1 MPLNDVIKKIIIPGF
16 DTSGLYLSDK
26 DNIFDTDTIGKAELK
41 KFDNQPIAI
50 VVKFWHRS
58 RTIKKTLRFH
68 DISGLNAVKKAIKT
82 RLELKEELEE
92 NGQIKK
98 KNFKSLN
105 ELWAE
110 YIELKRDS
118 LSEKNVYSMLKTYD
132 KWIRTSIGE
141 LAINKVYA
149 PDIQAIINTILRQGK
164 QPRTAQTIQQ
174 LLRPVYNYAIDLGIV
189 TTNPATKIS
198 LPAFDNTMDFNLT
211 DEKRKDLYN
220 AIQNYEID
228 KYKGIMLFLYFGR
241 RLNEALTLR
250 WENIDFDQKTYYIIV
265 QYSKNRK
272 RQEYPLIEPL
282 EAFLVDYG
290 VRKHGFIFAGET
302 TPHVTDDT
310 FRGHWKKV
318 LQLAGID
325 KKMRIHDTRHLL
337 GNTMVNQ
344 GETLEALSKVFGHS
358 SVAVPKRYAKTN
370 LATAD
375 RVLGK
380 YMDEK

>member
-1 MPLNDVIKKIIIPGF
+1 MPLNDVIKKIIIAGF
-16 DTSGLYLSDK
+16 DTSGLYLVDK
-26 DNIFDTDTIGKAELK
+26 DNLFDTDTIGKPELK
-41 KFDNQPIAI
+41 KLDNQPLSI

-58 RTIKKTLRFH
+58 KTVKKTLKFH
-68 DISGLNAVKKAIKT
+68 DITGLNAVKKAIVA
-82 RLELKEELEE
+82 RIELKEELEE
-92 NGQIKK
+92 NGQIRK

-105 ELWAE
+105 ELWAD
-110 YIELKRDS
+110 YIELRKDS
-118 LSEKNVYSMLKTYD
+118 LSEKNVYSMTKTYD
-132 KWIRTSIGE
+132 KWIRSSIGE
-141 LAINKVYA
+141 LAIDKIYTSDMQNIV
-149 PDIQAIINTILRQGK
+149 NVILRQGK
-164 QPRTAQTIQQ
+164 KPRTAQTIQQ

-189 TTNPATKIS
+189 ATNPASKIS

-211 DEKRKDLYN
+211 DEKRKDLYR
-220 AIQNYEID
+220 AIQSYEIE

-241 RLNEALTLR
+241 RLNEVLTLR

-282 EAFLVDYG
+282 ESFLVEYG
-290 VRKHGFIFAGET
+290 TKKHGFIFEGEK

-318 LQLAGID
+318 LKLANID
-325 KKMRIHDTRHLL
+325 KKMRIHDSRHLL

-344 GETLEALSKVFGHS
+344 GETLEALGKVLGHS
-358 SVAVPKRYAKTN
+358 SVAVTKRYAKTN

-380 YMDEK
+380 YMDEN

>member
-1 MPLNDVIKKIIIPGF
+1 MPLNDVIKKIIIAGF
-16 DTSGLYLSDK
+16 DTSGLYLLDK
-26 DNIFDTDTIGKAELK
+26 DNLFDTDTIGKPELK
-41 KFDNQPIAI
+41 KLDNQPLSI
-50 VVKFWHRS
+50 VLKFWYRS
-58 RTIKKTLRFH
+58 KTVKKTLKFH
-68 DISGLNAVKKAIKT
+68 DITGLNAVKKAIVA
-82 RLELKEELEE
+82 RIELKEELEE
-92 NGQIKK
+92 NGQIRK

-105 ELWAE
+105 ELWDE
-110 YIELKRDS
+110 YIELKKDS
-118 LSEKNVYSMLKTYD
+118 LSEKNVYSMQKTYN

-141 LAINKVYA
+141 LAVEKVHTS
-149 PDIQAIINTILRQGK
+149 DMQNIVNSILRQGK
-164 QPRTAQTIQQ
+164 KPRTAQTIQQ
-174 LLRPVYNYAIDLGIV
+174 LLRPVYNYAIDLGAVAI
-189 TTNPATKIS
+189 NPANKIS

-211 DEKRKDLYN
+211 EEKRKDLYK
-220 AIQNYEID
+220 AIQSYEIE

-282 EAFLVDYG
+282 ESFLVEYG
-290 VRKHGFIFAGET
+290 TKKHGFIFEGEK

-310 FRGHWKKV
+310 FRRHWKKV
-318 LQLAGID
+318 LKLADID
-325 KKMRIHDTRHLL
+325 KKMRIHDSRHLL

-344 GETLEALSKVFGHS
+344 GETLEALGKVLGHS
-358 SVAVPKRYAKTN
+358 SVTVTKRYAKTN

-380 YMDEK
+380 YSEK

>member
-1 MPLNDVIKKIIIPGF
+1 MPLNDVIKKIIIAGF
-16 DTSGLYLSDK
+16 DTSGLYLVDK
-26 DNIFDTDTIGKAELK
+26 DNLFDTDTIGKPELK
-41 KFDNQPIAI
+41 KLDNQPLSI

-58 RTIKKTLRFH
+58 KTVKKTLKFH
-68 DISGLNAVKKAIKT
+68 DITGLNAVKKAIVA
-82 RLELKEELEE
+82 RIELKEELEE
-92 NGQIKK
+92 NGQIRK

-105 ELWAE
+105 ELWAD
-110 YIELKRDS
+110 YIELRKDS
-118 LSEKNVYSMLKTYD
+118 LSEKNVYSMTKTYD
-132 KWIRTSIGE
+132 KWIRSSIGE
-141 LAINKVYA
+141 LAIDKIYTADMQNIV
-149 PDIQAIINTILRQGK
+149 NSILRQGK
-164 QPRTAQTIQQ
+164 KPRTAQTIQQ
-174 LLRPVYNYAIDLGIV
+174 LLRPVYNYAIDLGLV
-189 TTNPATKIS
+189 ATNPASKIS

-211 DEKRKDLYN
+211 DEKRKDLRN
-220 AIQNYEID
+220 AIQSYEIE

-272 RQEYPLIEPL
+272 RQEHPLIEPL
-282 EAFLVDYG
+282 EAFLVDFG
-290 VRKHGFIFAGET
+290 IKKSGFIFEGEK

-318 LQLAGID
+318 LKLANID
-325 KKMRIHDTRHLL
+325 KKMRIHDSRHLL

-344 GETLEALSKVFGHS
+344 GETLEALGKVLGHS
-358 SVAVPKRYAKTN
+358 SVAVTKRYAKTN

>member
-1 MPLNDVIKKIIIPGF
+1 M
-16 DTSGLYLSDK
+16 T
-26 DNIFDTDTIGKAELK
+26 
-41 KFDNQPIAI
+41 
-50 VVKFWHRS
+50 
-58 RTIKKTLRFH
+58 
-68 DISGLNAVKKAIKT
+68 
-82 RLELKEELEE
+82 
-92 NGQIKK
+92 
-98 KNFKSLN
+98 
-105 ELWAE
+105 
-110 YIELKRDS
+110 
-118 LSEKNVYSMLKTYD
+118 KTYD
-132 KWIRTSIGE
+132 KWIRFSIGE
-141 LAINKVYA
+141 LAVDKIYTSDMQNIV
-149 PDIQAIINTILRQGK
+149 NSILRQGK
-164 QPRTAQTIQQ
+164 KPRTAQTIQQ

-189 TTNPATKIS
+189 VTNRASKIS

-211 DEKRKDLYN
+211 DEKRKDLRN
-220 AIQNYEID
+220 AIQSYEIE

-282 EAFLVDYG
+282 EVFLVDYG
-290 VRKHGFIFAGET
+290 IKKHGFIFEGEK

-310 FRGHWKKV
+310 FRWHWKKV
-318 LQLAGID
+318 LKLAEID
-325 KKMRIHDTRHLL
+325 KKMRIHDSRHLL

-344 GETLEALSKVFGHS
+344 GETLEALGKVLGHS
-358 SVAVPKRYAKTN
+358 SVTVTKRYAKTN

>member
-1 MPLNDVIKKIIIPGF
+1 MPLNDVIKKIIIAGF
-16 DTSGLYLSDK
+16 DTSGLYLWDK
-26 DNIFDTDTIGKAELK
+26 DNIFATDTIGKTELK
-41 KFDNQPIAI
+41 KLDNQPISI

-58 RTIKKTLRFH
+58 RTIKKTLKFH
-68 DISGLNAVKKAIKT
+68 EISGLNAVKKAIKT
-82 RLELKEELEE
+82 RIELKEELEE
-92 NGQIKK
+92 NGQLKK

-105 ELWAE
+105 ELWDE
-110 YIELKRDS
+110 YLELKKDS
-118 LSEKNVYSMLKTYD
+118 LSEKNVYSMTKTYD

-141 LAINKVYA
+141 LAINKVYTA
-149 PDIQAIINTILRQGK
+149 DMQNIVNSILRQGK
-164 QPRTAQTIQQ
+164 KPRTAQSIQQ
-174 LLRPVYNYAIDLGIV
+174 LLRPVYYYAIDLGIV
-189 TTNPATKIS
+189 TTNPASKIS

-211 DEKRKDLYN
+211 NEKRKDLYN
-220 AIQNYEID
+220 AIQSYEIE

-290 VRKHGFIFAGET
+290 IKKHGFIFEGEK

-318 LQLAGID
+318 LKLANID
-325 KKMRIHDTRHLL
+325 KKMRIHDSRHLL

-344 GETLEALSKVFGHS
+344 GETLEALGKVLGHS
-358 SVAVPKRYAKTN
+358 SVAVTKRYAKTN